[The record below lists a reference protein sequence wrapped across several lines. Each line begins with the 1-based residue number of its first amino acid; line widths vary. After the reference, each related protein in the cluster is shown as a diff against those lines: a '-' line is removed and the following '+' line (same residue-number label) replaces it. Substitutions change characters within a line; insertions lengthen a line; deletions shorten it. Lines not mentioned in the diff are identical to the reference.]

1 MMTGIVQDQNLEK
14 QIEKHI
20 GCMAGFLHIFDRHH
34 ALAGP
39 RLYSPK
45 RLPPSTGLN
54 SGREAPK
61 VVDSPA
67 MSGEL
72 ANSPAAARASP
83 SPDRSW
89 PSPLKEIRSPSAAPE
104 PGTPAAARSPLP
116 FPVFEFKEGT
126 RSPWK
131 FSKEAPRLSLDS
143 RATTDAKGSLYPREI
158 RTNAAILSG
167 ARPDKAA
174 GGGGGGGRD
183 DESQRRSPSVIARLM
198 GLENL
203 PRPDPEPAKKV
214 ELRRSASESRVNKDI
229 YRFMEGAASGF
240 HVNQPQQFNVQGK
253 VASNAIRE
261 NAAARGDKKSSLAA
275 AAAAAAGHDARN
287 AKAQETAKAG
297 HRGLIQR
304 KSFYDSTEF
313 FPEPKQAVSI
323 YEEIEKKL
331 RMRGIDEPSKD
342 LETLKQILEALQLKG
357 LLHSKRDDVNP
368 RNIVYDR
375 SFNDSPIVVM
385 RPSRS
390 GNLYGRNGSNSPPSS
405 FRSRQVAA
413 RRSPGAASV
422 DASPAANPRREIVRS
437 QNRGRSSVSPTRS
450 DNGVNSPS
458 RRRLLAVEPQRRA
471 NGVAAEQRRVSPVQS
486 PRIGLRRAGGPP
498 DQSMATSRSPR
509 TRRSA
514 AKAYQEEVEEEE
526 EEEEEKVFLPAE
538 DESSTISESSI
549 STPSL
554 TDTERS
560 KMEEYKEGKSL
571 LERCHKLLHSI
582 AEITPAAESQQ
593 PSPVSVLDPS
603 FYKEESSPS
612 PIMKRSIEFEDQ
624 GAELDDDAWSPIS
637 PISCKPNVN
646 AEDCDYVYI
655 SDILR
660 VSSYLPEDSDV
671 FLLLEKQQNLKG
683 KDTSQVSR
691 LQRRLIFDTV
701 AEILDR
707 KRHLLRWKSLSVV
720 SSALENPSLQQIWSE
735 YQRIRERDT
744 SDDLLEVICGV
755 LRKDLAGDAING
767 WDGCPVEMSEVAVD
781 VERLIFKDLI
791 SETIR
796 DLAAFASESD
806 KFQPYRRKLVF

>member
-1 MMTGIVQDQNLEK
+1 MMTGMVQDQNLEK

-20 GCMAGFLHIFDRHH
+20 GCMAGFLHIFDRHQ

-72 ANSPAAARASP
+72 ANSTAAARAPP
-83 SPDRSW
+83 SPDRPW
-89 PSPLKEIRSPSAAPE
+89 PSPLKEIRAPAAPE
-104 PGTPAAARSPLP
+104 PGTPSEATTPAAGAARSPLP

-131 FSKEAPRLSLDS
+131 FSKDAPRLSLDS

-174 GGGGGGGRD
+174 GGGGCGGGRD

-240 HVNQPQQFNVQGK
+240 HVSQPQQFNVQGK

-275 AAAAAAGHDARN
+275 AAGLDSRN

-357 LLHSKRDDVNP
+357 LLHSKRDNVNP
-368 RNIVYDR
+368 RNIVFDR

-422 DASPAANPRREIVRS
+422 EASPAASPRRE
-437 QNRGRSSVSPTRS
+437 N
-450 DNGVNSPS
+450 
-458 RRRLLAVEPQRRA
+458 RRA
-471 NGVAAEQRRVSPVQS
+471 NGVAAEQRRLSPVQS

-509 TRRSA
+509 TRRSVG
-514 AKAYQEEVEEEE
+514 KAYQEE

-593 PSPVSVLDPS
+593 PSPVSVLDQS

-637 PISCKPNVN
+637 PISCKLNVH
-646 AEDCDYVYI
+646 AEDSDYVYI

-671 FLLLEKQQNLKG
+671 YLLLEKQQNLKG

-701 AEILDR
+701 TEILDR

-755 LRKDLAGDAING
+755 LRKDLAGDAIDG

>member
-1 MMTGIVQDQNLEK
+1 MMTGIVQDQHLEK

-20 GCMAGFLHIFDRHH
+20 GCMAGFLHIFDRHQ
-34 ALAGP
+34 ALAGT
-39 RLYSPK
+39 RLYAAK
-45 RLPPSTGLN
+45 RLPPPTGLN
-54 SGREAPK
+54 SARETPK
-61 VVDSPA
+61 VVRSPA

-72 ANSPAAARASP
+72 AKSPAARAPP

-89 PSPLKEIRSPSAAPE
+89 PSPLKEIRSPAPE
-104 PGTPAAARSPLP
+104 PGTPAARSPLP

-158 RTNAAILSG
+158 RTNASILS
-167 ARPDKAA
+167 ASRPDKAA
-174 GGGGGGGRD
+174 GGD
-183 DESQRRSPSVIARLM
+183 DEKQRRSPSVIARLM

-203 PRPDPEPAKKV
+203 PRPDPEPAKKA

-229 YRFMEGAASGF
+229 YRFMEGAPSGF
-240 HVNQPQQFNVQGK
+240 HVNQSQQFKVQSK
-253 VASNAIRE
+253 AACNAIRE
-261 NAAARGDKKSSLAA
+261 NAAARGDNKSSLAV
-275 AAAAAAGHDARN
+275 GHDARN
-287 AKAQETAKAG
+287 VKPETAKAS

-357 LLHSKRDDVNP
+357 LLHSKRNDVNP
-368 RNIVYDR
+368 RNLVYER

-390 GNLYGRNGSNSPPSS
+390 SNLYGRNGSNSPPSS
-405 FRSRQVAA
+405 FRSRPAAA
-413 RRSPGAASV
+413 RRSPGAV
-422 DASPAANPRREIVRS
+422 SPAASPRFENVNS

-450 DNGVNSPS
+450 DNGAKSPS
-458 RRRLLAVEPQRRA
+458 RRRPLAAEPQRRA
-471 NGVAAEQRRVSPVQS
+471 NAVAEQRRVSPVQS
-486 PRIGLRRAGGPP
+486 PRIGFRRTGP
-498 DQSMATSRSPR
+498 DQSMTTSQSPR
-509 TRRSA
+509 TRWST
-514 AKAYQEEVEEEE
+514 AKAYQEEEEDV
-526 EEEEEKVFLPAE
+526 KAFLPAE

-571 LERCHKLLHSI
+571 LERCDKLLHSI
-582 AEITPAAESQQ
+582 AEITAAAESQQQQ
-593 PSPVSVLDPS
+593 PSPVSVLDS
-603 FYKEESSPS
+603 FYKDESSPS
-612 PIMKRSIEFEDQ
+612 PVMKRSIEFEDQ
-624 GAELDDDAWSPIS
+624 AADLDDDAWSPVS
-637 PISCKPNVN
+637 PISCKLNEK
-646 AEDCDYVYI
+646 AEDGDYLYI

-660 VSSYLPEDSDV
+660 ASSHIPKDSNL
-671 FLLLEKQQNLKG
+671 FLLLEKQQYLKG
-683 KDTSQVSR
+683 KDTSRVSR

-707 KRHLLRWKSLSVV
+707 KRHLLEWKSLSDA

-744 SDDLLEVICGV
+744 SDDLLEVICGT
-755 LRKDLAGDAING
+755 LRKDLAGDAVNG
-767 WDGCPVEMSEVAVD
+767 WDGYPVEMSEAAVD
-781 VERLIFKDLI
+781 VERLVFKDLI

-796 DLAAFASESD
+796 DLAAFASETS
-806 KFQPYRRKLVF
+806 KYQPPRRKLVF

>member
-1 MMTGIVQDQNLEK
+1 MMTGIVQDQHLEK

-20 GCMAGFLHIFDRHH
+20 GCMAGFLHIFDRHQ
-34 ALAGP
+34 ALAGT
-39 RLYSPK
+39 RLYAAK
-45 RLPPSTGLN
+45 RLPPPTGLN
-54 SGREAPK
+54 SAREAPK
-61 VVDSPA
+61 FVHSPA

-72 ANSPAAARASP
+72 AKSPAGRLPP

-89 PSPLKEIRSPSAAPE
+89 PPPQKEIRSPAPE
-104 PGTPAAARSPLP
+104 PGTPSETPAARSPLP

-158 RTNAAILSG
+158 RTNTAILLGS
-167 ARPDKAA
+167 RPDKAA
-174 GGGGGGGRD
+174 GG
-183 DESQRRSPSVIARLM
+183 DEEKQRRSPSVIARLM

-203 PRPDPEPAKKV
+203 PRPDPEPAKKA

-229 YRFMEGAASGF
+229 YRFMEGNPSGF
-240 HVNQPQQFNVQGK
+240 HVNQSQQFNVQGK
-253 VASNAIRE
+253 VANNAIRE
-261 NAAARGDKKSSLAA
+261 NAAARGDNKSSLAV
-275 AAAAAAGHDARN
+275 GHDARSV
-287 AKAQETAKAG
+287 KVETAKAA

-357 LLHSKRDDVNP
+357 LLHTKRNDVNP
-368 RNIVYDR
+368 RNLVYER

-390 GNLYGRNGSNSPPSS
+390 SNLYGRNGSNSPPSS
-405 FRSRQVAA
+405 FRSRPVAA
-413 RRSPGAASV
+413 RRSPGAVSV
-422 DASPAANPRREIVRS
+422 DVSPAASPRRENVKS

-450 DNGVNSPS
+450 DNGAKSPS
-458 RRRLLAVEPQRRA
+458 RRRPLTAEPHRRA
-471 NGVAAEQRRVSPVQS
+471 NGVAEQRRVSPVQS
-486 PRIGLRRAGGPP
+486 PRIGLRRAGP
-498 DQSMATSRSPR
+498 DQSMTTSQSPR
-509 TRRSA
+509 TRRST
-514 AKAYQEEVEEEE
+514 AKAYQVEG
-526 EEEEEKVFLPAE
+526 EEEKAFLPAE

-554 TDTERS
+554 TDAERS
-560 KMEEYKEGKSL
+560 KMEEYREGKSL
-571 LERCHKLLHSI
+571 LERCDKLLHSI
-582 AEITPAAESQQ
+582 AEITAAAESQQ
-593 PSPVSVLDPS
+593 PSPLSVLDSS

-612 PIMKRSIEFEDQ
+612 PVMKRSIEFEDQ
-624 GAELDDDAWSPIS
+624 VAELDDDGWSSVS
-637 PISCKPNVN
+637 PISCKLDEN
-646 AEDCDYVYI
+646 AEDGDYVYI

-660 VSSYLPEDSDV
+660 ASSYLPEDSDV
-671 FLLLEKQQNLKG
+671 FLLLEKQQYLKG
-683 KDTSQVSR
+683 KHTSRVSR

-707 KRHLLRWKSLSVV
+707 KRHLLQWKSLSIA
-720 SSALENPSLQQIWSE
+720 SSALENLSLQQVWSE

-755 LRKDLAGDAING
+755 LRKDLAGDAVNG
-767 WDGCPVEMSEVAVD
+767 WDGCPMEMSEAAVD

-796 DLAAFASESD
+796 DLAAFASATN
-806 KFQPYRRKLVF
+806 KYQPLRRKLVF